1 MQVSSQGRSNSA
13 AMRATARA
21 VGVLILVGYVA
32 YGPAQ
37 AMVTSMLEGTDA
49 LVAADSTLLGI
60 AAISM
65 LVNSA
70 AVIGIGVLMFT
81 VARPYGEGVALS
93 YLATRVF
100 EAILLAVGV
109 VFVLLQVP
117 IAREAAAGGSSVQ
130 ALSGVALE
138 GTLFAYQVAMIGL
151 GVGSIPLWLLA
162 YRTRLV
168 PRALAAL
175 GILGYAVF
183 AIGAALEIVGIPV
196 GLMLSIPGGLF
207 EVAVAIWL
215 IARGFSTS
223 SVAPVV
229 TRADSMAVAS

>member
-1 MQVSSQGRSNSA
+1 M
-13 AMRATARA
+13 
-21 VGVLILVGYVA
+21 
-32 YGPAQ
+32 
-37 AMVTSMLEGTDA
+37 
-49 LVAADSTLLGI
+49 
-60 AAISM
+60 
-65 LVNSA
+65 
-70 AVIGIGVLMFT
+70 
-81 VARPYGEGVALS
+81 
-93 YLATRVF
+93 
-100 EAILLAVGV
+100 GV

-168 PRALAAL
+168 PRTLAAL
-175 GILGYAVF
+175 GILGYGGF
-183 AIGAALEIVGIPV
+183 AIGAGLEMVGIQV
-196 GLMLSIPGGLF
+196 GLLLSIPGGLF

-215 IARGFSTS
+215 IARGFSTA
-223 SVAPVV
+223 SVEPVV